1 VIIAGMN
8 SMNIPRVFLPVLV
21 IAALLGGYFLRA
33 QFTQPSTSI
42 SFGSKGT
49 ARLECV
55 VDGVKCKGTAAF
67 FTQLYDG
74 VPGIASIE
82 TFATEHKAIFSYEPS
97 VITPDQIKRIME
109 APIPLRDGSRQQLF
123 QCVSME

>member
-1 VIIAGMN
+1 
-8 SMNIPRVFLPVLV
+8 MNIPRTLIPLLVL
-21 IAALLGGYFLRA
+21 AALLGGYFLRT
-33 QFTQPSTSI
+33 QFTQPTTSVA
-42 SFGSKGT
+42 FQRGGS

-82 TFATEHKAIFSYEPS
+82 TFATEHRAIFTYEPA
-97 VITPDQIKRIME
+97 VITPDQIRRIME
-109 APIPLRDGSRQQLF
+109 APIPLRDGSRRQLF